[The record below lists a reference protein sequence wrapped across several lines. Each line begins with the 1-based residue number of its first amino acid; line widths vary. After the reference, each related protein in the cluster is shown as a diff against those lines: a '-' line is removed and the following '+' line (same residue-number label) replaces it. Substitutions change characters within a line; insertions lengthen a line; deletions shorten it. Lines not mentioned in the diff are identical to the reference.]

1 MDIARYY
8 LCESTLQIFDT
19 AYWSGTR
26 KRQIFDTAYWSGT
39 RKRQIFDTAY
49 WSGTRNRL
57 IETSTQHELLS

>member
-26 KRQIFDTAYWSGT
+26 KR
-39 RKRQIFDTAY
+39 
-49 WSGTRNRL
+49 L